1 MELMI
6 EQIGNGGGLDVD
18 KINTSF
24 VIHIDNKPNILI
36 DCGFNVPKKLKE
48 LDYIKDIEY
57 VFITHKH
64 MDHIGGLETLIY
76 LRYFIYGKITNVI
89 MDSKVYEDIGEKFF
103 NHFNSVKDNNKI
115 KYEHMVNFNV
125 MELPTKIYKESGIGL
140 DNGINIYGIHGQHGD
155 VTNVGFILNID
166 KHYIMFTGDTNATL
180 NIKNT
185 IKHIVCDK
193 NNQLIVFH
201 DYSNWDNPVENIH
214 CCKSEFTIYKDL
226 INKYQDNLTFY
237 KVHDG
242 SDRLIT
248 HIINLPKYLS
258 K

>member
-24 VIHIDNKPNILI
+24 VIHIDNKPSILI

-76 LRYFIYGKITNVI
+76 LRYFIYGKITKVF
-89 MDSKVYEDIGEKFF
+89 MDNKVHNDIGENFF
-103 NHFNSVKDNNKI
+103 SHFNLTKDNNKV
-115 KYEHMVNFNV
+115 KPTYMVNFNII
-125 MELPTKIYKESGIGL
+125 EFPTKIYNG
-140 DNGINIYGIHGQHGD
+140 NGIKLNSDIIIYGIHGQHGGI
-155 VTNVGFILNID
+155 VNVGFVLKID

-185 IKHIVCDK
+185 IESIIFDK
-193 NNQLIVFH
+193 NNKLVVFH
-201 DYSNWDNPVENIH
+201 DYSNWNNPVENPH
-214 CCKSEFTIYKDL
+214 CCESEFVIYKDL
-226 INKYQDNLTFY
+226 IDKHQDNLTFY

-248 HIINLPKYLS
+248 HIINLPKHIS